1 MADLVDGRYPET
13 NALWSILGQTANV
26 AQSDI
31 PVRSNL
37 EYLNAGSLTDST
49 AGIATGVM
57 KAVPVAV
64 DQGQVVSAITVL
76 VGATAG
82 ATMTHQWAALY
93 QGTGA
98 APALIGQSTDATS
111 GAIAASAAFKFTLA
125 TPQLITST
133 NAPYGFIYAAVM
145 VAATTVPSLAT
156 AATPTA
162 VTYAWT
168 TNGPLGLS
176 LTSGSS
182 LTTTATAT
190 LASPTAAATAPIVLL
205 S

>member
-1 MADLVDGRYPET
+1 LADLVDGRYPQI
-13 NALWSILGQTANV
+13 NPVWSILGQTTNV
-26 AQSDI
+26 AQSDV

-49 AGIATGVM
+49 AALATGVM
-57 KAVPVAV
+57 KAVPVVV
-64 DQGQVVSAITVL
+64 DQGQVISAVTVL

-82 ATMTHQWAALY
+82 VTMTRQWAALY

-98 APALIGQSTDATS
+98 APALMGQSTDGTS
-111 GAIAASAAFKFTLA
+111 GAIGASAAFKFTLA
-125 TPQLITST
+125 SPQLITTT
-133 NAPYGFIYAAVM
+133 NAPNGFIYVAVM
-145 VAATTVPSLAT
+145 VAAATMPSLAT

-162 VTYAWT
+162 VTYQWT

-182 LTTTATAT
+182 LGATATAT

-205 S
+205 T